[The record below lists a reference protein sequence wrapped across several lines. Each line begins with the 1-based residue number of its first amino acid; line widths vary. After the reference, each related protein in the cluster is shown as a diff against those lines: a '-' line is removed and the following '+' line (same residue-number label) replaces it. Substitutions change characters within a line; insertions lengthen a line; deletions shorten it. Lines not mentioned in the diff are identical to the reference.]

1 MLKRTIIGLTLAA
14 ALASAAAAQQKGPN
28 GGTVVK
34 VDDHP
39 IEFVQ
44 RGQEIVFYLGDHD
57 GKPLPTKGLQGRAVL
72 QDGGKTSTITLTPT
86 APNLLVGNLQAPLGS
101 KARIV
106 FSTRADGHTLQ
117 ARFVTD

>member
-57 GKPLPTKGLQGRAVL
+57 GKP
-72 QDGGKTSTITLTPT
+72 TSTITLTPT